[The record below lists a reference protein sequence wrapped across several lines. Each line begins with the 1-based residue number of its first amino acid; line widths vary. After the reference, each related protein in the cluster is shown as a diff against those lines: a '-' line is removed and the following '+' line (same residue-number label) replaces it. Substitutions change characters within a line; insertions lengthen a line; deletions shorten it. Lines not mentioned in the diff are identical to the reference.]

1 MLVDWDC
8 LMVPLPLP
16 FWEWNSWN
24 YVFRKLP
31 KKKFLVS
38 SYTLSLRFLMNEN
51 NDPHH
56 NAGT

>member
-1 MLVDWDC
+1 
-8 LMVPLPLP
+8 MVPLPLP